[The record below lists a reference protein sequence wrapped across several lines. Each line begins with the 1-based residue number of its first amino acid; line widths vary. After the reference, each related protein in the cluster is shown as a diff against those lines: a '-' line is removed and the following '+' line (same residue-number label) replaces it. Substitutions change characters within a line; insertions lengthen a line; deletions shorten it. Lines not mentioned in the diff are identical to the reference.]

1 MLVENKNNKI
11 YYNVSVDT
19 DGLGWIWLDEELTKS
34 ILYKVDASSVKIY
47 CSKNTADDGGNIPTR
62 VGHVMF
68 WQIGEDCSLA
78 KTVLVTQNGGEAS
91 YSYSVLGEESI
102 YITEETT
109 GIRNYVID
117 TIDSTNVNFIGYYS
131 ADVVVTKT
139 INGNNTAIQK
149 EVNILL
155 SSTNFPDF
163 FEWGDVT
170 EPSGLTK
177 VNNIGGYRAIGGG
190 TWQIPIS
197 LNNNGVNYIKNLF
210 SGYTPSVTEGYG
222 ELVQTGG
229 TAYTLLVNPI
239 LPCSRE
245 LSIELRK
252 NNVEITD
259 YDLTWRISGTSITG
273 SGVTIDPNYT
283 TEDVIYRLTIH
294 AGGNTITG
302 ASKQPGNPLTGESVP
317 YVFTADSNPVTI
329 PHTGKTDMTN
339 TIVSYY
345 NDFCDG
351 SILPLSLSA
360 TTQTSWINNVSISAT
375 NEAKF
380 YLLKYNVDT
389 YENKDEDREGEILI
403 NQEKTGLQLKLTIK
417 QLRKPSVVYKI
428 QQLDAYACEDKKVNP
443 SYEVIKTVDGVQD
456 GLVSEFI
463 YDGTLEFGYNNT
475 AQDRTMS
482 KDEWAVE
489 LEDGTI
495 GHLTVV
501 QDALTQNDYS
511 YGGSEVYDENDNLLS
526 QYEIPKEGGIFK
538 LKLSYKICNNI
549 VFYDAEYVSM
559 QPCRTMDGI
568 NDWITYNGTDEENR
582 HIFTF
587 KSNTNTDYYGEK
599 TCTVNFKIPESS
611 QPIASGKTIAYK
623 FTQLAEIEYE
633 YGGKSHIC
641 ENFNRFLKL
650 KNYKDEPH
658 YIEFYVYNSA
668 SYTIKA
674 EIQFRNYT
682 NNPEGVWDSPEVY
695 TCPPGNSE
703 VLEVGGWTNG
713 RKTGYH
719 EGRIINSWVE
729 EPIP

>member
-1 MLVENKNNKI
+1 MTNKI

-302 ASKQPGNPLTGESVP
+302 TSKQPGNPLTGESVP

-329 PHTGKTDMTN
+329 PHTGKTNMTN

-345 NDFCDG
+345 NDFCDD

-360 TTQTSWINNVSISAT
+360 TTQTSWISNVSISAT
-375 NEAKF
+375 NEANF
-380 YLLKYNVDT
+380 YLLKYNVDP

-417 QLRKPSVVYKI
+417 QLRKPSVVYKL
-428 QQLDAYACEDKKVNP
+428 QELGAYACEDKLVNP
-443 SYEVIKTVDGVQD
+443 YYEVIKTVDGEQD
-456 GLVSEFI
+456 GLVSGFT

-475 AQDRTMS
+475 AQERTMS

-501 QDALTQNDYS
+501 QDALTQDDYS
-511 YGGSEVYDENDNLLS
+511 TWSGSSKIYDENDNLLP
-526 QYEIPKEGGIFK
+526 QNKIPKEGGLFK
-538 LKLSYKICNNI
+538 LKFSYIMCNDNM
-549 VFYDAEYVSM
+549 VFYDAEYISM
-559 QPCRTMDGI
+559 HPCRTRDGI
-568 NDWITYNGTDEENR
+568 NDWVTYNGTDEENR
-582 HIFTF
+582 HIFMF
-587 KSNTNTDYYGEK
+587 KPNTNTNYYGEK
-599 TCTVNFKIPESS
+599 KCVIDFKIPESS
-611 QPIASGKTIAYK
+611 QPIASGKTITCE
-623 FTQLAEIEYE
+623 FIQLPEIEYE
-633 YGGKSHIC
+633 YGGKRLIC
-641 ENFNRFLKL
+641 EDFSRFLEKKKYYYGNSPGFVDL
-650 KNYKDEPH
+650 
-658 YIEFYVYNSA
+658 YVHNWE

-674 EIQFRNYT
+674 KITFLNYD
-682 NNPEGVWDSPEVY
+682 NDPDGVWEPPIEC
-695 TCPPGNSE
+695 TCPPRDSE
-703 VLEVGGWTNG
+703 AFKTG
-713 RKTGYH
+713 RWEGDEKKGYH
-719 EGRIINSWVE
+719 EAEILDAWVE
-729 EPIP
+729 QPVP

>member
-1 MLVENKNNKI
+1 MTNKI

-109 GIRNYVID
+109 GIRNYVIN

-139 INGNNTAIQK
+139 INGNKTAIQK

-163 FEWGDVT
+163 FEWGDVA

-197 LNNNGVNYIKNLF
+197 LNNNGINYIKNLF

-294 AGGNTITG
+294 AGENTITG
-302 ASKQPGNPLTGESVP
+302 TSKQPGNPLTGESVP

-329 PHTGKTDMTN
+329 PYTGETDMTN
-339 TIVSYY
+339 LIVSYY

-360 TTQTSWINNVSISAT
+360 TTQTSWISNVSISAT
-375 NEAKF
+375 NEANF
-380 YLLKYNVDT
+380 YLLKYNVDS

-417 QLRKPSVVYKI
+417 QLRKPSATYIFNPIEVDDGCISSLVNPQYTVTKI
-428 QQLDAYACEDKKVNP
+428 SEGQEDKTLT
-443 SYEVIKTVDGVQD
+443 YTYDGVLEFTVN
-456 GLVSEFI
+456 GSGAERIVSSDTWVGTAEEGVTGYVTVNQASVTQSDYTFNSFVCSGSAF
-463 YDGTLEFGYNNT
+463 YSTNNAVNLSPTGGTLYIKVQYNRCDEILDNT
-475 AQDRTMS
+475 IFS
-482 KDEWAVE
+482 EKD
-489 LEDGTI
+489 TC
-495 GHLTVV
+495 
-501 QDALTQNDYS
+501 QSPKDY
-511 YGGSEVYDENDNLLS
+511 GE
-526 QYEIPKEGGIFK
+526 
-538 LKLSYKICNNI
+538 
-549 VFYDAEYVSM
+549 
-559 QPCRTMDGI
+559 
-568 NDWITYNGTDEENR
+568 DWITYSGVTEDGFHVFNVETNVDGLYYGTRNGTISFISPDEA
-582 HIFTF
+582 T
-587 KSNTNTDYYGEK
+587 
-599 TCTVNFKIPESS
+599 
-611 QPIASGKTIAYK
+611 SGKTIAEVK
-623 FTQLAEIEYE
+623 IIQL
-633 YGGKSHIC
+633 GGPDSGELPACINL
-641 ENFNRFLKL
+641 E
-650 KNYKDEPH
+650 D
-658 YIEFYVYNSA
+658 YI
-668 SYTIKA
+668 TIKSVVSELPEPGTYLVRWYA
-674 EIQFRNYT
+674 QNKYTKPLRVEYILINYNGGIIDPNT
-682 NNPEGVWDSPEVY
+682 LIDIV
-695 TCPPGNSE
+695 PPTQG
-703 VLEVGGWTNG
+703 GGWYSLG
-713 RKTGYH
+713 H
-719 EGRIINSWVE
+719 EGGRYNGIWQGYAGDSVFQILSVKANE
-729 EPIP
+729 